1 MSIEVLQGST
11 NLIFACTDFR
21 ARNGSVRTFMHAKL
35 RLHKTV
41 TVGANLRRLIY
52 NLLIAIIFSRHILLS
67 VNSTQRG

>member
-21 ARNGSVRTFMHAKL
+21 ARNGSVRTFVHAKL

-41 TVGANLRRLIY
+41 TVGANLHRLIY
-52 NLLIAIIFSRHILLS
+52 NFSNFHHFFPAYFAIS
-67 VNSTQRG
+67 